1 MKTNGL
7 VVLILLLMA
16 NMAFAQKKGIYII
29 DGSTKIPISFALAQS
44 EKLAF
49 YQTSDENGFVYL
61 NKLAEG
67 IESLEISCIGYESK
81 KVSLSS
87 LSFDEGKMMI
97 YLDPKVTSLSEV
109 TINASSNTG
118 IFKTISDLDIHL
130 RPINNS
136 QEIMRMVPG
145 LFIGQHAGGGKAEQI
160 FLRGFDLDH
169 GTDINISVDGMPV
182 NLVSHA
188 HGQGYADLHFVIP
201 ELVDKVNFNKGPYF
215 ADKGN
220 FTTAGFVEFK
230 TKDYL
235 EDNFVKM
242 EGGQFNTF
250 RGIAGVNLLKTTGD
264 KRGQSLYV
272 AGEGTFTRGYFD
284 NPQNFSR
291 FNGMIKYR
299 GRIDE
304 SNTITASVSGFT
316 SKWNASGQI
325 PDRANQTG
333 MVGFYG
339 AIDPNEGG
347 NTSRY
352 NANIELFCFMNNG
365 AILRN
370 QLYYSRYDFELYSNF
385 TFFKEDPVNGDQ
397 IKQKE
402 RRDIFGYNSLYQQEM
417 AIGPFKSEVKTG
429 IQIRYDAV
437 HDVEL
442 ARTKDR
448 TNTLSEIM
456 YGDVQEMNAGVYY
469 SQKIALTDRLDVT
482 GALRFDYFN
491 NQYMDK
497 LKNQIASSNASIV
510 SPKLNLNY
518 RMNAHVQ
525 WYLYNGRGF
534 HSNDTRVA
542 VPQNG
547 KKVLPPA
554 YGTDLGGIFKLGEKI
569 YLQSALWYL
578 WLDQEF
584 VYVGDE
590 GVVEAGGQTRRF
602 GLDISTRY
610 EMFKYIYA
618 DLDVSVA
625 NPRAV
630 GVPKGEYYLPLA
642 PMFTSVGG
650 ITYRK
655 QTGWNGSLRYRYMAD
670 QPANETNSVVAKGY
684 FITDAAIQYTTR
696 KWEAGLSIQN
706 LFNTRWKET
715 QFETESQLQNEPA
728 PVSEIH
734 FTPGSPFFA
743 RLNVT
748 IYL

>member
-1 MKTNGL
+1 
-7 VVLILLLMA
+7 
-16 NMAFAQKKGIYII
+16 
-29 DGSTKIPISFALAQS
+29 
-44 EKLAF
+44 
-49 YQTSDENGFVYL
+49 
-61 NKLAEG
+61 
-67 IESLEISCIGYESK
+67 
-81 KVSLSS
+81 
-87 LSFDEGKMMI
+87 
-97 YLDPKVTSLSEV
+97 
-109 TINASSNTG
+109 
-118 IFKTISDLDIHL
+118 
-130 RPINNS
+130 
-136 QEIMRMVPG
+136 
-145 LFIGQHAGGGKAEQI
+145 
-160 FLRGFDLDH
+160 
-169 GTDINISVDGMPV
+169 
-182 NLVSHA
+182 
-188 HGQGYADLHFVIP
+188 
-201 ELVDKVNFNKGPYF
+201 
-215 ADKGN
+215 
-220 FTTAGFVEFK
+220 
-230 TKDYL
+230 
-235 EDNFVKM
+235 
-242 EGGQFNTF
+242 
-250 RGIAGVNLLKTTGD
+250 
-264 KRGQSLYV
+264 
-272 AGEGTFTRGYFD
+272 
-284 NPQNFSR
+284 
-291 FNGMIKYR
+291 
-299 GRIDE
+299 
-304 SNTITASVSGFT
+304 
-316 SKWNASGQI
+316 
-325 PDRANQTG
+325 
-333 MVGFYG
+333 
-339 AIDPNEGG
+339 
-347 NTSRY
+347 
-352 NANIELFCFMNNG
+352 
-365 AILRN
+365 
-370 QLYYSRYDFELYSNF
+370 
-385 TFFKEDPVNGDQ
+385 
-397 IKQKE
+397 
-402 RRDIFGYNSLYQQEM
+402 
-417 AIGPFKSEVKTG
+417 
-429 IQIRYDAV
+429 
-437 HDVEL
+437 
-442 ARTKDR
+442 
-448 TNTLSEIM
+448 
-456 YGDVQEMNAGVYY
+456 MNAGVYY

-670 QPANETNSVVAKGY
+670 RPANETNSVVAKGY